1 MGEGKKLVF
10 ALAGNQNSGKTTLF
24 NQLTGASR
32 HVGNFPGVTV
42 ERHEGR
48 IKGHEFAEVV
58 DLPGIYSLS
67 PYSGEEMI
75 TRDVLIDEKP
85 DAIINIVD
93 AMNIERNLYLTLQL
107 IELSMPLVVALNM
120 MDEMRA
126 NGNEADVRAL
136 SERLGVTVIPI
147 SASKNEGIHELVDA
161 AIDAANERVKPAV
174 TDFCT
179 GPVHR
184 CIHSI
189 AHIVEDHAEKIGIPN
204 RFAATKLVEGDA
216 PVTRK
221 LSLNENELETVEH
234 LVREMENE
242 IGTDREAALA
252 DMRYKFIERVIGET
266 VNKRPRS
273 RERERSAAADR
284 VLTHRIFAL
293 PIFMAIMVCVFWLTF
308 GVVGVPLSDVL
319 GDAIGL
325 FNGAAGD
332 LLETAGINPVFRRFV
347 TDGILTGVG
356 TVVTFVPVIATL
368 FLLLSLLE
376 DSGYMAR
383 IAFVMDKPLRKIG
396 LSGRS
401 IVPMLLGF
409 GCTVPAAMS
418 ARTLPSERDRVLSII
433 LLPFM
438 SCTAK
443 LPIYALL
450 TAVFF
455 PNHGAAVMTLL
466 YVLGIII
473 GTAVVLALKN
483 VPFFRGNPVPFVMEL
498 PNYRLPNAKSVFVL
512 LWEKCYDFLTR
523 AFTVIFVATVAIWI
537 LSNFDVRLYMV
548 DDYEQSVL
556 ASLSRMLSPIFAPLG
571 FGFWQATIAV
581 ITGIMAK
588 EATISTL
595 AVVSGTTPGEL
606 PAVMSAMFSTLQ
618 AFSFLVFVLLY
629 TPCIA
634 AMATIKRELGS
645 GTKALVLAVS
655 QFALAW
661 LIACAVYQVGRLL
674 FGIVP

>member
-1 MGEGKKLVF
+1 VF

-24 NQLTGASR
+24 NQLTGASQ

-48 IKGHEFAEVV
+48 IKGHEFAKLV
-58 DLPGIYSLS
+58 DLPGIYSMS

-75 TRDVLIDEKP
+75 TRDMLIGERP

-107 IELSMPLVVALNM
+107 IELSIPLVVALNM

-126 NGNEADVRAL
+126 NGNEADIRAL
-136 SERLGVTVIPI
+136 SERLGVPVIPI
-147 SASKNEGIHELVDA
+147 SASKNEGLHELVDA
-161 AIDAANERVKPAV
+161 AIDAANERLKPAV
-174 TDFCT
+174 VDFCE

-189 AHIVEDHAEKIGIPN
+189 AYIVEDHAERIGIPN

-216 PVTRK
+216 PITSK

-234 LVREMENE
+234 LVREMESE

-252 DMRYKFIERVIGET
+252 DMRYRFIERVVGET
-266 VNKRPRS
+266 VKKRARS
-273 RERERSAAADR
+273 RERERSTAADR
-284 VLTHRIFAL
+284 LLTHRLFAL
-293 PIFMAIMVCVFWLTF
+293 PIFMAIMFCVFWLTF
-308 GVVGVPLSDVL
+308 GVVGVPLSDIL
-319 GDAIGL
+319 GDAIGA
-325 FNGAAGD
+325 FNGAVDG
-332 LLETAGINPVFRRFV
+332 LLERAGINPVFRRFV
-347 TDGILTGVG
+347 TEGILTGVG
-356 TVVTFVPVIATL
+356 TVVTFIPVIATL

-466 YVLGIII
+466 YVLGIIV
-473 GTAVVLALKN
+473 GMAVVLALKN
-483 VPFFRGNPVPFVMEL
+483 VPFFQGNPVPFVMEL
-498 PNYRLPNAKSVFVL
+498 PNYRLPNAKSVFIL
-512 LWEKCYDFLTR
+512 LWEKCEDFLTR
-523 AFTVIFVATVAIWI
+523 AFTVIFTATVAIWI

-556 ASLSRMLSPIFAPLG
+556 ATLSRMLSPIFAPLG

-595 AVVSGTTPGEL
+595 AVVSGTTAEGL
-606 PAVMSAMFSTLQ
+606 PAVVSAMFGTLQ

-645 GTKALVLAVS
+645 GAKALVLAGS

-661 LIACAVYQVGRLL
+661 LLACAVYQVGRLL
-674 FGIVP
+674 MEIMSR

>member
-48 IKGHEFAEVV
+48 IKGHEFAELV
-58 DLPGIYSLS
+58 DLPGIYSMS
-67 PYSGEEMI
+67 PYSGEEII
-75 TRDVLIDEKP
+75 TRDMLIEERP

-107 IELSMPLVVALNM
+107 IELSIPLVVALNM

-126 NGNEADVRAL
+126 NGNEVNIRAL
-136 SERLGVTVIPI
+136 SERLGVPVIPI
-147 SASKNEGIHELVDA
+147 SASKNEGLHELVDT
-161 AIDAANERVKPAV
+161 AIDAADKRLKPAV
-174 TDFCT
+174 TDFCA

-189 AHIVEDHAEKIGIPN
+189 AHIVEDHAEKIGIPD

-216 PVTRK
+216 PIMGK
-221 LSLNENELETVEH
+221 LSLNENELETVKH

-252 DMRYKFIERVIGET
+252 DMRYRFIERVIGET
-266 VNKRPRS
+266 VNKRARS
-273 RERERSAAADR
+273 RERERSAAADL
-284 VLTHRIFAL
+284 VLTHRVFAL
-293 PIFMAIMVCVFWLTF
+293 PIFMAIMFGVFWLTF
-308 GVVGVPLSDVL
+308 GVVGIPLSDIL
-319 GDAIGL
+319 GEAIGV
-325 FNGAAGD
+325 FNEAVGG

-347 TDGILTGVG
+347 TEGILTGVG
-356 TVVTFVPVIATL
+356 TVVTFIPVIATL

-418 ARTLPSERDRVLSII
+418 ARTLPSERDRVLSIL

-443 LPIYALL
+443 LPIYALF

-466 YVLGIII
+466 YALGITI
-473 GTAVVLALKN
+473 GTVVVLALKN

-498 PNYRLPNAKSVFVL
+498 PNYRLPNAKSVFIL
-512 LWEKCYDFLTR
+512 LWEKCEDFLTR
-523 AFTVIFVATVAIWI
+523 AFTVIFAATVAIWI

-595 AVVSGTTPGEL
+595 AVVSGTTAEEL

-618 AFSFLVFVLLY
+618 AFSFLIFVLLY

-645 GTKALVLAVS
+645 GPKALLLAGF

-661 LIACAVYQVGRLL
+661 LLACAIYQTGRLL
-674 FGIVP
+674 MGMMR

>member
-24 NQLTGASR
+24 NQLTGASQ

-48 IKGHEFAEVV
+48 IKGHEFVELV

-75 TRDVLIDEKP
+75 TRDMLIGERP

-107 IELSMPLVVALNM
+107 IELSIPLVISLNM

-126 NGNEADVRAL
+126 NGNEVDIRAL
-136 SERLGVTVIPI
+136 SARLGVPVIPI
-147 SASKNEGIHELVDA
+147 SASKNEGLHELVDA
-161 AIDAANERVKPAV
+161 AIDAANERLKPSV
-174 TDFCT
+174 TDFCA

-216 PVTRK
+216 PITGK

-234 LVREMENE
+234 LVREMEHE

-266 VNKRPRS
+266 VNKRARS
-273 RERERSAAADR
+273 RERARSAAADR
-284 VLTHRIFAL
+284 VLTHRVFAL
-293 PIFMAIMVCVFWLTF
+293 PIFMAIMFCVFWLTF

-319 GDAIGL
+319 GEAIGT
-325 FNGAAGD
+325 FNEAVGD
-332 LLETAGINPVFRRFV
+332 LLEMAGINPVFRRFV
-347 TDGILTGVG
+347 TEGILTGVG
-356 TVVTFVPVIATL
+356 TVVTFIPVIATL

-455 PNHGAAVMTLL
+455 PDHGAAVMTLL
-466 YVLGIII
+466 YTLGIII
-473 GTAVVLALKN
+473 GVAVVLALKN
-483 VPFFRGNPVPFVMEL
+483 VPFFRGNPIPFVMEL
-498 PNYRLPNAKSVFVL
+498 PNYRLPNAKSVLIL
-512 LWEKCYDFLTR
+512 LWEKCGDFLTR
-523 AFTVIFVATVAIWI
+523 AFTVIFTATVVIWI

-595 AVVSGTTPGEL
+595 AVVSGTTAEDL

-618 AFSFLVFVLLY
+618 AFSFMVFVLLY

-645 GTKALVLAVS
+645 GTRALVLASS

-661 LIACAVYQVGRLL
+661 TFACAVYQAGRLL
-674 FGIVP
+674 MEMMP